1 MKKYYVPK
9 SLIIDQNPYYA
20 YICEKGALLRV
31 TGSRSSS
38 NSVFTVTDLML
49 IGTSIIWGVNFSA
62 VKIALADFP
71 PLIFNALRFGLTSL
85 FSLALSAVK
94 RNFTFHKED
103 FLRLFTLSLI
113 GYVIYQLCF
122 IHGVALTTASNSSL
136 ILATTPIF
144 VALLSSV
151 LGIEKV
157 ERKIWGG
164 VALSFSGI
172 LLITLGGGQTPTLAD
187 QSLIG
192 DLLIFAGTLC
202 WSMYTVLSKPLLQ
215 KYSPI
220 QLVTLTMIIGT
231 PPLVII
237 SVPSLKEQSW
247 VSISPYGWLCLIYSF
262 LFSLAIGYVLW
273 YRGISRIGSA
283 RTALYSNLTPVIA
296 LTIAWLFLTETMTPL
311 QILGATLIFISLYI
325 ARRH

>member
-1 MKKYYVPK
+1 MLPNV
-9 SLIIDQNPYYA
+9 NNT
-20 YICEKGALLRV
+20 R
-31 TGSRSSS
+31 SS
-38 NSVFTVTDLML
+38 NSTFTATDIML

-62 VKIALADFP
+62 VKIALVDFS
-71 PLIFNALRFGLTSL
+71 PLGFNALRFGFASL
-85 FSLALSAVK
+85 FSLILSAVK
-94 RNFTFHKED
+94 RDFSFHKED
-103 FLRLFTLSLI
+103 IWRLFMLSLI

-122 IHGVALTTASNSSL
+122 IHGVNLTTAGNSSL

-157 ERKIWGG
+157 ERKIWGSI
-164 VALSFSGI
+164 ALSFIGI
-172 LLITLGGGQTPTLAD
+172 LLITLGGEQTPTLTD

-192 DLLIFAGTLC
+192 DLLIFAGTFC
-202 WSMYTVLSKPLLQ
+202 WSTYTVLSKPLLQ

-231 PPLVII
+231 PPLIII
-237 SVPSLKEQSW
+237 SIPSLKEQSW
-247 VSISPYGWLCLIYSF
+247 ASISSQGWLCLIYSF

-283 RTALYSNLTPVIA
+283 RTSLYQNLTPVIA
-296 LTIAWLFLTETMTPL
+296 LTIAWFFLHETMTPL
-311 QILGATLIFISLYI
+311 QILGTALIFVSLYL
-325 ARRH
+325 ARHH